1 MMKKDK
7 NKEELNI
14 GGINEIV
21 VLSKRILKVLFAIII
36 LSIIFLTFLIFK
48 EIKIF
53 EVLLNVLKVI
63 SPFFIGLIIAWL
75 LDPIVTALEKK
86 KVKRT
91 IGAIFVFFVFIVVLY
106 LFFRIVIPMLYEQ
119 INDFIKIIPN
129 LVNYISGFVN
139 NIFDKFDNSGMDL
152 SGIKNKFFDS
162 IEDLSMDLT
171 TNFPKTFITIVTG
184 AISSIGTF
192 GLGLIVGFYLLIDFN
207 AMRGLITFVPKKNRI
222 AFNSICK
229 KLNTT
234 FRDYLQGT
242 FTISMILFVICSI
255 AFAIVGLPSPMLFG
269 LICGITN
276 VIPYIGPWI
285 GGAIATVVALTV
297 SPLVGVLTVVIVVI
311 AQQIDSIALQPLI
324 MSKAVKLHPV
334 TIMIGLLVFEYFF
347 GVVGMIL
354 ATPIISAIKIIFSY
368 FNEKYD
374 LINKLKD
381 DNKEVNYE

>member
-1 MMKKDK
+1 MKKDK

-53 EVLLNVLKVI
+53 EILLNVLRVI

-91 IGAIFVFFVFIVVLY
+91 VGAIFVFFVFIVILY

-139 NIFDKFDNSGMDL
+139 NIFDKFDNSGMDF
-152 SGIKNKFFDS
+152 SGIKNKLFAS
-162 IEDLSMDLT
+162 IEDLGMDLT
-171 TNFPKTFITIVTG
+171 TNFPKTFITTVTG

-207 AMRGLITFVPKKNRI
+207 AMRSLITFVPKKNRI
-222 AFNSICK
+222 AFKSICK

-242 FTISMILFVICSI
+242 FTISMILFIICSI
-255 AFAIVGLPSPMLFG
+255 AFAIIGLPSPMLFG

-285 GGAIATVVALTV
+285 GGAIATIVALTV
-297 SPLVGVLTVVIVVI
+297 SPLVGILTIVIVVI

-334 TIMIGLLVFEYFF
+334 TIMIGLLIFEYFF

-354 ATPIISAIKIIFSY
+354 ATPIISAMKIIFSY

-381 DNKEVNYE
+381 DDKEVNYE